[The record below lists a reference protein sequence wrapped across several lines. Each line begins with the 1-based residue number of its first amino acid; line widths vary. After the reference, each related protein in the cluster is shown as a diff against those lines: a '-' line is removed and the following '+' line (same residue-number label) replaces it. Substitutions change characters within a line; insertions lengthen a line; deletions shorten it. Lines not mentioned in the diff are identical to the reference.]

1 MDFFL
6 PYAFSKLTWFF
17 CLVLFSFVLFWREVD
32 FLRFS
37 TLSIMSSVNNSFTS
51 FQIYMDFILLY
62 FLSYFILVPIA
73 LTSTSN
79 TKLITSDENG
89 HSCFVIDLTGK
100 ALSLSLLS
108 MMLAASFLQVPTY
121 QIENVFFCT

>member
-6 PYAFSKLTWFF
+6 PYAFPKLTWFF
-17 CLVLFSFVLFWREVD
+17 CLVLFSFVLFWRGVD
-32 FLRFS
+32 FLRSF

-79 TKLITSDENG
+79 TKLIRNDKNG

-108 MMLAASFLQVPTY
+108 MMLAASILQVPTY
-121 QIENVFFCT
+121 QMENVFFCT

>member
-6 PYAFSKLTWFF
+6 PYAFPKLTWFF
-17 CLVLFSFVLFWREVD
+17 CLVLFSFVLFWRGVD

-79 TKLITSDENG
+79 TKLIRSDKNG

-108 MMLAASFLQVPTY
+108 MMWAASILQVLTY
-121 QIENVFFCT
+121 QMENVFFCT